1 MSVVSVAELQRA
13 WHAVQAGHFRAGT
26 GEPVPERRL
35 FEDPTGAVRAE
46 LCWTPSTPVL
56 PVLGCHGACGAT
68 TLAVAVATVLDRPVR
83 VIEAAPAGSSG
94 LTGFATAELGDT
106 GAGWVRGR
114 RDQIILD
121 RLGTGDG
128 RPDQVPVPDPGSRE
142 LALQVLDT
150 AGTGRLALSA
160 GWVRST
166 VLGAER
172 LVLVTTATVPGLRGL
187 ERVLDELGTCPRR
200 VAVAVQGPR
209 RRRWPREV
217 TACAGPRTQALLE
230 QAEVQVPH
238 DPGLPVR
245 GLDTSPLPRG
255 VLSAATTITHLLQL
269 PGSPTH
275 HQKGNT

>member
-26 GEPVPERRL
+26 AEPVPGRRVL
-35 FEDPTGAVRAE
+35 QDQAGAGEDG
-46 LCWTPSTPVL
+46 LCWIPSTPVL

-68 TLAVAVATVLDRPVR
+68 TLAVAVAAVLDRPVR
-83 VIEAAPAGSSG
+83 VVEAVPAGSSG

-106 GAGWVRGR
+106 GLGWVRGR
-114 RDQIILD
+114 RDQVILD
-121 RLGTGDG
+121 RLCTGDG
-128 RPDQVPVPDPGSRE
+128 RLDQVRVPDPEPHE
-142 LALQVLDT
+142 LALQLLDT
-150 AGTGRLALSA
+150 AGTGPFALSA

-166 VLGAER
+166 VLAAER

-200 VAVAVQGPR
+200 VVVAIQGPR

-217 TACAGPRTQALLE
+217 TACAGPRTQSLLE
-230 QAEVQVPH
+230 RAEVQVPH
-238 DPGLPVR
+238 DPGLAVR